1 MALCS
6 TLFSGLLTE
15 ESPRGEQIMEDAKSF
30 YCDTALS
37 GSANVL
43 DSLLKWAPAE
53 RVLYGSDF
61 PYATVE
67 AEWSDKELGG
77 YEMDGERRRAVY
89 RENAL
94 RLFPRFAGK

>member
-15 ESPRGEQIMEDAKSF
+15 ESPHGERIVEVAKSF
-30 YCDTALS
+30 YFDMALS
-37 GSANVL
+37 ASANVL
-43 DSLLKWAPAE
+43 DSLLRWAPRE

-67 AEWSDKELGG
+67 TEWSVRELEG
-77 YEMDGERRRAVY
+77 YEMDGERRRVVY
-89 RENAL
+89 KGNAL
-94 RLFPRFAGK
+94 RLFAGK